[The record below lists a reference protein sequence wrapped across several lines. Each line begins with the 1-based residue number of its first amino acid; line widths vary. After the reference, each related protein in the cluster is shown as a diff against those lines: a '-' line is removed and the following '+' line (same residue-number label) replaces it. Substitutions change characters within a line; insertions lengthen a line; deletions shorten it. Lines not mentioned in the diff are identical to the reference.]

1 MDIESHRY
9 KRRMIKPW
17 GVGVALLTGTLTGCV
32 WLERATA
39 PAPAPH
45 QVNRGVFF
53 GPEEYPIV
61 EPDDTEEEQE

>member
-1 MDIESHRY
+1 MMKGRTLLLL
-9 KRRMIKPW
+9 
-17 GVGVALLTGTLTGCV
+17 VGLWVGGCC
-32 WLERATA
+32 ATA
-39 PAPAPH
+39 PAPDPH